1 MKQKLT
7 YCLLAVLLPTLAWGE
22 CEVSVIG
29 YHGGYGAPYDTQTM
43 DYVFIDPATTHSQKL
58 PNTPDSTLTVYGID
72 AGRETTSTPHCGSA
86 ALFTLIPTLE
96 SPYLAIWYAV
106 EMATGSGGHSPV
118 FGGLRVYDPNMTP
131 IGCKYDYSGLDIET
145 HASTEFINSGKN
157 WSSGINFTT
166 YYCPW
171 SVQLYDLSAYIGRKI
186 TIEAF
191 ANTCSTANC
200 TSEIYV
206 AFNCFARD
214 YIKGKQ
220 ICSTCDNVTL
230 EAPTGFTNYEWHK
243 GSPQGSLMGA
253 NEPLVVQGEW
263 NITSYYCTIHGA
275 CGELSIPYTVVDAHT
290 IFDYDIHCG
299 ETADTVY
306 LNNLSYMQERLVPYT
321 KTPCEGVLWD
331 FGDGRTS
338 TDPNLPYI
346 VYTEGGEYTI
356 SLKAGNAD
364 LSCAKTI
371 SKTLTVCPPE
381 PSKDSIPL
389 NPMPLIPITDS
400 IDSVVCFGTT
410 VEWRGKQLTKTDIY
424 RDTTLSVIWG
434 IDSIYHILN
443 LQVSAEPVEEQ
454 LKDTSSCTII
464 PFVWKGHLIET
475 DTLIFDTIW
484 TVKLG
489 CDSIYSSLQFT
500 LKYPS
505 GSDTTAYVCNNDL
518 PFIWHGK
525 EAADGDTIILTNTV
539 GCDSIVTLHLTIY
552 QSGTREE
559 TQTICDKQLPF
570 LWKDKVCTEAGD
582 YVFDTLTTHGCDST
596 ITLHLIV
603 SDHAETDTTAYICY
617 QDLPFIWHGKEAT
630 DGDTIILINT
640 AGCDS
645 IVTVP
650 LTVYQSDTWEETQ
663 TICDKQLPF
672 RWKDKVCTEAG
683 DYVFDTLT
691 THGCDS
697 TITLHLIVSDHAEAD
712 TVAYVC
718 YQDLPFIWHGKEA
731 VDGDTVILTNAA
743 GCDSIVTLRLTISA
757 PMTTQTV
764 DTTVCDTLMPYTWRG
779 HTFPVV
785 GEFRDTLRNV
795 HGCDS
800 LEFIYTLDTFHCER
814 PLPPPVDSCLDSLVY
829 RKWQDV
835 LFCDNGRHEFVA
847 YQWFRDNIS
856 LAGETNQYLYNPG
869 GFGTNEYFV
878 EVTYAGGKKRR
889 TCPLSFDD
897 TPRSADTYARVQTL
911 VRRGERLH
919 IEISDQSAE
928 VDILTILGQ
937 QLSHFSIGKTA
948 DLDVQLPS
956 GVYVLILKGEQVK
969 RTTKIMVE

>member
-1 MKQKLT
+1 MKRKLT
-7 YCLLAVLLPTLAWGE
+7 YCLLAILLLPLGLHAE
-22 CEVSVIG
+22 SCEMDIKG
-29 YHGGYGAPYDTQTM
+29 YHGGYAFPYMQQTM
-43 DYVFIDPATTHSQKL
+43 EFIVKNPTTTLIPVFPSIPDPS
-58 PNTPDSTLTVYGID
+58 LTVYKID
-72 AGRETTSTPHCGSA
+72 PGRTDPNSQASSTA
-86 ALFTLIPTLE
+86 ALFSYIP
-96 SPYLAIWYAV
+96 SPDNPILAVRFAV
-106 EMATGSGGHSPV
+106 EFDYGSGGHEPV
-118 FGGLRVYDPNMTP
+118 FGYIRAYDAEMSL
-131 IGCKYDYSGLDIET
+131 ISCGYSYSLAVGEDRSQYIRY
-145 HASTEFINSGKN
+145 
-157 WSSGINFTT
+157 SSSMF
-166 YYCPW
+166 YRPW
-171 SVQLYDLSAYIGRKI
+171 DVMFLDLSNYIGQKI
-186 TIEAF
+186 TIEIV
-191 ANTCSTANC
+191 ANTCSTLNC
-200 TSEIYV
+200 TGIIYT
-206 AFNCFARD
+206 AFDCSINDLCQERS
-214 YIKGKQ
+214 
-220 ICSTCDNVTL
+220 ICAECDSVTL
-230 EAPTGFTNYEWHK
+230 EVPSIFSTYEWHK
-243 GSPQGSLMGA
+243 GAPDGPIVGQ
-253 NEPLVVQGEW
+253 NEPLKLKKWEFA
-263 NITSYYCTIHGA
+263 NYYCVINGY
-275 CGELSIPYTVVDAHT
+275 CGSIMIPYVVNDVHT
-290 IFDYDIHCG
+290 LFDTDVHCG
-299 ETADTVY
+299 EKEDTVY
-306 LNNLSYMQERLVPYT
+306 LTNNSYIQHQSITYT
-321 KTPCEGVLWD
+321 KTPCEGALWD

-364 LSCAKTI
+364 LSCAQTV

-389 NPMPLIPITDS
+389 NPMPLIPVTDS
-400 IDSVVCFGTT
+400 IDSVVCFGTK
-410 VEWRGKQLTKTDIY
+410 VEWREQILTETGIY

-434 IDSIYHILN
+434 VDSIYHILN
-443 LQVSAEPVEEQ
+443 LHVSDEPVEEL
-454 LKDTSSCTII
+454 LKDTSSCAII
-464 PFVWKGHLIET
+464 PFMWHGHLIES
-475 DTLIFDTIW
+475 DTLLLDTIR
-484 TVKLG
+484 TVQLG
-489 CDSIYSSLQFT
+489 CDSIYSSLRFT
-500 LKYPS
+500 LKAPT
-505 GSDTTAYVCNNDL
+505 GSDTTAYICNNDL

-525 EAADGDTIILTNTV
+525 EATDGDTVILINTA
-539 GCDSIVTLHLTIY
+539 GCDSIVTLHLTVY
-552 QSGTREE
+552 QSGTWED

-570 LWKDKVCTEAGD
+570 LWKDKT
-582 YVFDTLTTHGCDST
+582 
-596 ITLHLIV
+596 
-603 SDHAETDTTAYICY
+603 
-617 QDLPFIWHGKEAT
+617 
-630 DGDTIILINT
+630 
-640 AGCDS
+640 
-645 IVTVP
+645 
-650 LTVYQSDTWEETQ
+650 
-663 TICDKQLPF
+663 
-672 RWKDKVCTEAG
+672 CTEAG

-731 VDGDTVILTNAA
+731 VDGDTVILTNTV

-764 DTTVCDTLMPYTWRG
+764 DTTVCDTLLPYTWRG

-785 GEFRDTLRNV
+785 GEFRDTLRNA

-856 LAGETNQYLYNPG
+856 LAGETNQYLYSPG

-878 EVTYAGGKKRR
+878 EVTYAGGKKRC